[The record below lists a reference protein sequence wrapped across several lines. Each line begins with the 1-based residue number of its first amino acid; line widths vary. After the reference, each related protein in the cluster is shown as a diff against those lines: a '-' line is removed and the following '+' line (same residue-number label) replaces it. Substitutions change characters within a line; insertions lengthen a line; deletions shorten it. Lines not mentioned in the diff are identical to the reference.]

1 VENRRQFGGS
11 ARFRSK
17 GGSAANGLLLKY
29 NRVFV
34 LGLLFTFAETHL
46 TRCLRL
52 VFLSVN

>member
-29 NRVFV
+29 NGVFA
-34 LGLLFTFAETHL
+34 LGLLFTFAETRL